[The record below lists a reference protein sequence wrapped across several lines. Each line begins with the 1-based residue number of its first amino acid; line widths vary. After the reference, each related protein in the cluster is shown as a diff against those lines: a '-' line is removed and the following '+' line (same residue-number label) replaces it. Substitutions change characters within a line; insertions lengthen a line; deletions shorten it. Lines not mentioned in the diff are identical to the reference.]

1 MSVPPPS
8 LTLAKP
14 TWNMFYG
21 SSNFSETQKTDRRT
35 KLQTHNTLKPDWGFS
50 GISWLQ
56 TVKTLS
62 CIWDTCLITLTGY
75 CTLSFWTGTSFRWS
89 KLRNKCLKRGEFFTR
104 EEIMTCLKTKSMGS
118 ESGWISTVKTDKKTH
133 TDPSQYQTKCWR
145 LQWSSYCSVWVTV
158 SLTVGLLHICA
169 ELVLLVTAHVCVAH
183 EVKGVV
189 VNAHCW
195 SNKVQLHLQRE
206 GGGGLGM
213 MTKWGLCWFE
223 VQF

>member
-118 ESGWISTVKTDKKTH
+118 ESGWISTVKTDKKH
-133 TDPSQYQTKCWR
+133 I
-145 LQWSSYCSVWVTV
+145 LI
-158 SLTVGLLHICA
+158 LLNIKHNA
-169 ELVLLVTAHVCVAH
+169 EGCNDQVTAQSESLSPSLSASFTSAL
-183 EVKGVV
+183 
-189 VNAHCW
+189 NLYSW
-195 SNKVQLHLQRE
+195 SQPMYASLMK
-206 GGGGLGM
+206 
-213 MTKWGLCWFE
+213 
-223 VQF
+223 